1 MDILSI
7 LELLGG
13 IVLFLFG
20 IEIMGESLKKISG
33 GKMEQILQ
41 NLTSNKWKGALLGCL
56 VTAVIQ
62 SSGATIVMV
71 VGFVNSQIMTLQQAV
86 GVIMGSNIGTTVTA
100 WLLSLSSI
108 SSDNLVLQLIKPK
121 NFCPILGLVGLG
133 MMIGGKK
140 QHTKDIGTGIAAF
153 ATLMLGMN
161 TMSNAMSPLSEDPAF
176 TSMLTAFSNPFLG
189 LLVGLV
195 VTAILQ
201 SSSASIGILQA
212 MSLSGTMKM
221 SSAIPVLMGEN
232 IGSAI
237 TGILGSIGASRNAR
251 RAAWFQMVY
260 CILKTMTFM
269 ALFYGFNA
277 IFHFGIMDEI
287 ASPVKIAIFHSVFNI
302 IAVLVYLPISD
313 FLLKIVYR
321 MIPVTEQ
328 EKEESENRKELQL
341 LDPRYVTSSSFAL
354 KQCRT
359 VINRMADFTEEAVK
373 LSTGV
378 VLKWDEEQ
386 ARRVEQLEVTVD
398 EYEDTL
404 NSYLMQ
410 LTGKN
415 YSTEDSQLFTLMIHS
430 IGDLERMTDHTL
442 NIVQCAQQMA
452 EKKQS
457 FSSKAIEEISV
468 FNNALNDIVSRT
480 VKAFKE
486 NDLNLASTVEPLEEV
501 IDGLNMQIKKR
512 HARRVRRGKC
522 SIELGVVLEDITTDY
537 ERIADHCNNIAVYM
551 TQTRDSE
558 LETHGY
564 LEHLEESDRLEFR
577 EMAYEFEQQYQLPNV
592 KKDDDDAPADNQDDA
607 TRINPED
614 VKKDKKA
621 KDSKDKDKSK
631 KKKQKA

>member
-1 MDILSI
+1 MDFLSI
-7 LELLGG
+7 LSLLGG

-20 IEIMGESLKKISG
+20 IEIMGESLKKVSG
-33 GKMEQILQ
+33 GRMEQVLQ
-41 NLTSNKWKGALLGCL
+41 NITSSKWKGALLGCL

-86 GVIMGSNIGTTVTA
+86 GVIMGANIGTTVTA
-100 WLLSLSSI
+100 WLLSLSAI
-108 SSDNLVLQLIKPK
+108 DSSNLFLQLMKPA
-121 NFCPILGLVGLG
+121 NFCPILGVVGLG

-140 QHTKDIGTGIAAF
+140 QRTKDIGTGIAAF

-161 TMSNAMSPLSEDPAF
+161 RMSAAMSPLSEDPGF
-176 TSMLTAFSNPFLG
+176 TSLLTAFSNPFIG
-189 LLVGLV
+189 LLIGLV
-195 VTAILQ
+195 VTAVLQ

-212 MSLSGTMKM
+212 MSLSGTMVM

-237 TGILGSIGASRNAR
+237 TGIIGSIGASRNAR
-251 RAAWFQMVY
+251 RSSWFQMVY

-269 ALFYGFNA
+269 VLFYGLNA
-277 IFHFGIMDEI
+277 IFHFSIMTDI

-302 IAVLVYLPISD
+302 IAVLVFLPLSD
-313 FLLKIVYR
+313 FLLKIVYKL
-321 MIPVTEQ
+321 IPVTEK

-341 LDPRYVTSSSFAL
+341 LDPKFVTTSSFAL

-359 VINRMADFTEEAVK
+359 VINRMADFTREAVQLSTEIVLSYDEEEAN
-373 LSTGV
+373 
-378 VLKWDEEQ
+378 
-386 ARRVEQLEVTVD
+386 RVQQLEVTVD

-404 NSYLMQ
+404 NSYLMR

-415 YSTEDSQLFTLMIHS
+415 YSDADSRLFTLMIHS
-430 IGDLERMTDHTL
+430 IGDLERMTDHAL
-442 NIVQCAQQMA
+442 NIMQCAQQMN
-452 EKKQS
+452 EKKQT
-457 FSSKAIEEISV
+457 FSPKAVEEITV
-468 FNNALNDIVSRT
+468 FNRALNDIVSRT
-480 VKAFKE
+480 VKAFQE
-486 NDLNLASTVEPLEEV
+486 GNLSLASTVEPLEEV

-551 TQTRDSE
+551 NQTQDNE
-558 LETHGY
+558 LETHDY

-577 EMAYEFEQQYQLPNV
+577 EMAYEFEQQYQLPAL
-592 KKDDDDAPADNQDDA
+592 KKDDDAAAPAQDDDS
-607 TRINPED
+607 TRIAPEEI
-614 VKKDKKA
+614 K
-621 KDSKDKDKSK
+621 KDKDKKTK
-631 KKKQKA
+631 KKKKDSKPDKGN